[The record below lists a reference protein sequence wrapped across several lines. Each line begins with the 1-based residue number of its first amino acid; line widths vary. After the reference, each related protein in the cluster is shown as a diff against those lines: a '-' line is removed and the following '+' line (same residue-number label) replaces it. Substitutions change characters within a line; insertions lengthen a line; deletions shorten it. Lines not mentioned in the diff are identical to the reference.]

1 MKEETNSKRR
11 ALGMG
16 LEQLFNSEML
26 DFDQVEEKI
35 VEETPKDEIVEIPI
49 NELMSNPYQ
58 PRKIFDEESL
68 KELAE
73 SIKEHGV
80 FQPIIVK
87 KSVKGY
93 NIIAGER
100 RTKASELAG
109 LKTVPAIVRDFS
121 DEEMMQVALLENLQ
135 REDLS
140 AIEEAK
146 AYKSIIESL
155 RLTQDE
161 LAKRLGKSRSHITNM
176 LGLLRLP
183 LSVQDMVLYGKIS
196 MGHARVLSK
205 LENSEQIEDLANKV
219 INENLSVR
227 DLEVLTNESSYV
239 RSTPSSKPRKSKEYK
254 YVEDAMKEKLGTKVA
269 ISGNKIKISF
279 VTKEDL
285 NRILEILNIEVE

>member
-68 KELAE
+68 RELAE

-196 MGHARVLSK
+196 MGHAKILK
-205 LENSEQIEDLANKV
+205 YLKYIKTQ
-219 INENLSVR
+219 
-227 DLEVLTNESSYV
+227 
-239 RSTPSSKPRKSKEYK
+239 EY
-254 YVEDAMKEKLGTKVA
+254 LQ
-269 ISGNKIKISF
+269 KI
-279 VTKEDL
+279 
-285 NRILEILNIEVE
+285 